1 MSGTRPH
8 RQNIRYFGLPRQ
20 GVGVLVAMVLVSL
33 LIHLGSVL
41 NLKNLPSVNTTSLN
55 LPNKNTVKIKVTQIP
70 KTEAKKIL
78 EAQQTKTAA
87 PDIARY
93 RGANNHKTE
102 KETKVAANRIR
113 PKAAD
118 PGDLA
123 TSNGPAKSARPA
135 GQPQQKAIGRE
146 LKIAPLGTKEI
157 GIVRPKPRNTYESL
171 IPTNNE
177 LAGVMRAGYQDYI
190 DEKLEEGDRVDINTS
205 DYRFIGY
212 FTLMRKA
219 IEAVWY
225 YPSDAARRGLQG
237 EVALEFTIF
246 KDGTVR
252 GVKVLQSSGYEIL
265 DRAIVEAIK
274 TASPFSPLP
283 ADMRKN
289 KLVITGSFRYVL
301 YGSYAGG

>member
-1 MSGTRPH
+1 MIGSRPP
-8 RQNIRYFGLPRQ
+8 RQNARYFGLPRQ
-20 GVGVLVAMVLVSL
+20 GVGVLVGMVLVSL

-41 NLKNLPSVNTTSLN
+41 NLKNLPAISSASLN
-55 LPNKNTVKIKVTQIP
+55 FDKKNTVKIKVNPVQ
-70 KTEAKKIL
+70 KTDAKKIL
-78 EAQQTKTAA
+78 EAQQTKTEA
-87 PDIARY
+87 PEIARY

-102 KETKVAANRIR
+102 KETKVAANKIR

-118 PGDLA
+118 PGDLT
-123 TSNGPAKSARPA
+123 TSNGPAKTVKPA
-135 GQPQQKAIGRE
+135 SQVQKDNGRA

-157 GIVRPKPRNTYESL
+157 GVIRPKPRNKYESL
-171 IPTNNE
+171 LPTNND

-190 DEKLEEGDRVDINTS
+190 DEKLAEGDRVDINTS

-219 IEAVWY
+219 IEAVWF

-246 KDGTVR
+246 KDGTVK
-252 GVKVLQSSGYEIL
+252 GVRILQSSGYEIL

-274 TASPFSPLP
+274 TAAPFSPLP
-283 ADMRKN
+283 NDMRKN

-301 YGSYAGG
+301 YSSYAGG